1 MTNQKSYIKM
11 VYNEPKYDIYIINK
25 GESKK
30 LSNQERIIMS
40 RVLKK
45 FKPIEKGNICIY
57 PNYNLITL
65 NYLKERL
72 LFKPK
77 KVNRKK
83 SKNIIPGVAIVVSGA
98 LVVSLFIAK
107 FKPGNKDYQTDSV
120 KASISNVEIMEEPIP
135 SSTIPIETTVP
146 IETTIPETTEFV
158 QDKLEFEYEF
168 DTPSD
173 KAAYENSTA
182 YMDTYLKYERIY
194 GIDARL
200 LCAIGAQESSGKH
213 YKESRNGGYAT
224 GIMGIENI
232 WNGADIKVFNFE
244 TNSYETIKVDY
255 SKIGELDY
263 NIKIGAAIFQECFY
277 GTLRNV
283 SSIPEEE
290 FLAYTIQ
297 KYNMGSGNMGKI
309 LKLGPNWMDNREVA
323 KGGDKLYVEHV
334 LSRLDNDT
342 TLKIRLKDG
351 TYHEVTLTNKAL
363 DLKHART

>member
-1 MTNQKSYIKM
+1 MTKQQNYIKLVRTDYGYEIYSIYKGQKS
-11 VYNEPKYDIYIINK
+11 
-25 GESKK
+25 K
-30 LSNQERIIMS
+30 LSKRDRIIMT

-45 FKPIEKGNICIY
+45 FTSIKKENTYIY

-65 NYLKERL
+65 SFLKEKL

-77 KVNRKK
+77 KVNRNK
-83 SKNIIPGVAIVVSGA
+83 SKNILPGLAIVVSGA
-98 LVVSLFIAK
+98 LAVSLFIAK
-107 FKPGNKDYQTDSV
+107 FGTKGNEPQNESTKEPFLR
-120 KASISNVEIMEEPIP
+120 VEVLDEPIP
-135 SSTIPIETTVP
+135 TSTIPVETTLP
-146 IETTIPETTEFV
+146 FETIIPESQELISDTPC
-158 QDKLEFEYEF
+158 FEYDF

-173 KAAYENSTA
+173 KKAYDNSTA

-194 GIDARL
+194 GVDARL
-200 LCAIGAQESSGKH
+200 LCAIGAQESSGVHHEK
-213 YKESRNGGYAT
+213 SINGGYAT

-232 WNGADIKVFNFE
+232 WDGADIKVFNFE

-277 GTLRNV
+277 GTLSNV

-351 TYHEVTLTNKAL
+351 TYHEVTLINKAL
-363 DLKHART
+363 ENTYSRT